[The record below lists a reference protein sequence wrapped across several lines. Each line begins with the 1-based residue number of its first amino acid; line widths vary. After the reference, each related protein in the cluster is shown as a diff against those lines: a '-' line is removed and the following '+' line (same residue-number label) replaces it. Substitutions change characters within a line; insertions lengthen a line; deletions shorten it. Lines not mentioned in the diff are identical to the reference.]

1 MDFRATADH
10 KSSSTLKST
19 KSTTSNT
26 ANPRIFGKDSQKRL
40 KSNREQSYPKNTQS
54 HDSSST
60 ILESQSGTEAQ
71 TTKNTQPL
79 ESTFSQSHNFKE
91 NTLLSS
97 LRALLRKAWQSI
109 SAQADS
115 KKAQNREALESTF
128 EKTAKNTKVDSR
140 VVNSASAE
148 SVDCHAANTARNDDK
163 NAFSLESTFENNATS
178 KNADSSTATNLSEL
192 AKDSRI
198 SKETCFTSLAP
209 LRLFSKETALPLFS
223 KETSPSG
230 ERYPL
235 FSKETSLRKA
245 KSSKEAKTPKPL
257 ICIPTYN
264 ESNNIAALLCEIFS
278 RFPEIHALVIDD
290 NSTDGTQEIL
300 NSLAHTYPH
309 LHLLKRSGKLGLASA
324 YIDGF
329 SWGLKSGYSHF
340 IQMDA
345 DFSHHPRYLAQ
356 TLANLPHFEVVI
368 NSRNIIGGGVLGWG
382 LGRKILSRFG
392 SLYARLWL
400 GARVMDFTGGF
411 NAYSARALSA
421 IDLHSIKSSGYC
433 FQIEMKYRAYKAG
446 LRLLELPIIFE
457 DRVAGKSKMSK
468 TIVLEALW
476 RTPLLRLRVKRAE
489 R

>member
-1 MDFRATADH
+1 MGRVGNSPLSRGGGGELRRVGFPAKNGDRYGDSALITTQG
-10 KSSSTLKST
+10 KSLESPCEAPFL
-19 KSTTSNT
+19 
-26 ANPRIFGKDSQKRL
+26 AR

-60 ILESQSGTEAQ
+60 ILESQSSTEAQ
-71 TTKNTQPL
+71 TTKNAQPL
-79 ESTFSQSHNFKE
+79 ESTFSQSHDFKE
-91 NTLLSS
+91 NALLSS

-115 KKAQNREALESTF
+115 KKAQNREALESTC
-128 EKTAKNTKVDSR
+128 EKTAENTKVDSR

-178 KNADSSTATNLSEL
+178 KNADSSSATNLSEL

-198 SKETCFTSLAP
+198 
-209 LRLFSKETALPLFS
+209 S

-235 FSKETSLRKA
+235 FSKETSHSKA

>member
-1 MDFRATADH
+1 M
-10 KSSSTLKST
+10 
-19 KSTTSNT
+19 
-26 ANPRIFGKDSQKRL
+26 
-40 KSNREQSYPKNTQS
+40 
-54 HDSSST
+54 
-60 ILESQSGTEAQ
+60 
-71 TTKNTQPL
+71 
-79 ESTFSQSHNFKE
+79 
-91 NTLLSS
+91 
-97 LRALLRKAWQSI
+97 
-109 SAQADS
+109 
-115 KKAQNREALESTF
+115 
-128 EKTAKNTKVDSR
+128 
-140 VVNSASAE
+140 
-148 SVDCHAANTARNDDK
+148 
-163 NAFSLESTFENNATS
+163 
-178 KNADSSTATNLSEL
+178 
-192 AKDSRI
+192 
-198 SKETCFTSLAP
+198 
-209 LRLFSKETALPLFS
+209 
-223 KETSPSG
+223 
-230 ERYPL
+230 
-235 FSKETSLRKA
+235 
-245 KSSKEAKTPKPL
+245 
-257 ICIPTYN
+257 
-264 ESNNIAALLCEIFS
+264 
-278 RFPEIHALVIDD
+278 IDD

>member
-1 MDFRATADH
+1 M
-10 KSSSTLKST
+10 
-19 KSTTSNT
+19 
-26 ANPRIFGKDSQKRL
+26 
-40 KSNREQSYPKNTQS
+40 
-54 HDSSST
+54 
-60 ILESQSGTEAQ
+60 
-71 TTKNTQPL
+71 
-79 ESTFSQSHNFKE
+79 
-91 NTLLSS
+91 
-97 LRALLRKAWQSI
+97 LRKAWQSI

-115 KKAQNREALESTF
+115 KKAQNREALESTC
-128 EKTAKNTKVDSR
+128 EKTAENTKVDSR

-178 KNADSSTATNLSEL
+178 KNADSSSATNLSEL

-198 SKETCFTSLAP
+198 
-209 LRLFSKETALPLFS
+209 S

-235 FSKETSLRKA
+235 FSKETSHSKA